1 MMTAIQTTSD
11 EIIKTMT
18 DEQKALMY
26 VNIRTLY
33 EKLDNYEQAELRA
46 WYEGITSLLS
56 KKNKYF

>member
-1 MMTAIQTTSD
+1 MMTAIPTTSD

-18 DEQKALMY
+18 DEQKALMF
-26 VNIRTLY
+26 VNMRTLY
-33 EKLDNYEQAELRA
+33 DKLGVYEQAELRA